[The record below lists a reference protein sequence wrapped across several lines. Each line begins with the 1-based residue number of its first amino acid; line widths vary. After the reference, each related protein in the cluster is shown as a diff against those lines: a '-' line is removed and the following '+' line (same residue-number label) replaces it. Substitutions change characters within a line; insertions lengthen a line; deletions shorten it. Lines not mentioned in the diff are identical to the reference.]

1 MYISASYLFT
11 ASLNAL
17 PAENFGT
24 FLAGIFI
31 AAPV

>member
-1 MYISASYLFT
+1 MSTTYLFT
-11 ASLNAL
+11 ASLKAF